1 MHLGDPP
8 RGSRS
13 VVACGALRALR
24 ALRPFLLVSPAASSS
39 ARRVLG
45 ETPARR
51 AVGFPRVPGFTT
63 SILFLLDILLSTL

>member
-1 MHLGDPP
+1 MRLEDPL
-8 RGSRS
+8 RVSRS
-13 VVACGALRALR
+13 VVACGALR

-45 ETPARR
+45 ETPAQR